1 MTINERMFKLMEE
14 KHIKPINLANTLEI
28 SKSVVST
35 WKSRG
40 TNPPIE
46 YVERICE
53 LLEVNIEYF
62 ITGKEENDAYTE
74 AEKNM
79 IKNYRKLSEKNKGM
93 AEGYIQALKD
103 QNNEQDN
110 EKEKLSESKIG

>member
-1 MTINERMFKLMEE
+1 MTINERMFKIMEE
-14 KHIKPINLANTLEI
+14 KYIKPTNLANTLEI

-53 LLEVNIEYF
+53 LLTSGSEHRVLYNRKK
-62 ITGKEENDAYTE
+62 GK
-74 AEKNM
+74 
-79 IKNYRKLSEKNKGM
+79 
-93 AEGYIQALKD
+93 
-103 QNNEQDN
+103 
-110 EKEKLSESKIG
+110 